1 MAKLFRSFN
10 EDFPIDDQSRSFLR
24 NLLNADILHKL
35 QTHMESLANHQH
47 VILTIDCNKGA
58 DAKDML
64 VYVFPVD
71 VDDDGK
77 KFNVVE
83 KVFIFHYYIM
93 QNNHRLG
100 LYPSSYEGVSNI
112 RYTKQVISEKVS

>member
-1 MAKLFRSFN
+1 MAKIFRSFN

-47 VILTIDCNKGA
+47 VILTIDCNQGA
-58 DAKDML
+58 DAKDMH

-71 VDDDGK
+71 VDDDRK
-77 KFNVVE
+77 KINVVE
-83 KVFIFHYYIM
+83 KVFIFYFFLM

-100 LYPSSYEGVSNI
+100 LYPSSYEVVSNT
-112 RYTKQVISEKVS
+112 RYTKQMISEKVS